1 MSPPSSVA
9 SVGSHFSHGISIYNR
24 ALLILTLY
32 VSLTYSV
39 TSPVLSVFN
48 TLLELVRPSNQ
59 RQTSPIAL
67 LHVHERYPGL
77 VFFPLFLAFI
87 QETLETYKL

>member
-9 SVGSHFSHGISIYNR
+9 SVGSHFSHGVSIYNR

-48 TLLELVRPSNQ
+48 IRLELVRPSNQ

-67 LHVHERYPGL
+67 LHVPRKTPRF
-77 VFFPLFLAFI
+77 VFPPLF
-87 QETLETYKL
+87 